1 MSSAGKGDASFEDK
15 RHSGSILLFC
25 DFHNSHMNTTPN
37 VVRAQSL
44 RAAMWAAHVQLMWLE
59 DGKTNWKTNPLH
71 SLSYELPFALGHYIY
86 AVEHDEDEF
95 LMTISDTDNKDAL
108 MHAIEA
114 VLKLFGCEL
123 VGETPDARAN
133 WHGNIAYKFKCFK
146 N

>member
-1 MSSAGKGDASFEDK
+1 
-15 RHSGSILLFC
+15 
-25 DFHNSHMNTTPN
+25 MNITPN
-37 VVRAQSL
+37 VVRAQRLSE
-44 RAAMWAAHVQLMWLE
+44 AMWTTHLQLMCLE
-59 DGKTNWKTNPLH
+59 KENTNWKTNPLH
-71 SLSYELPFALGHYIY
+71 SLSYEMHFAVKHYIY

-133 WHGNIAYKFKCFK
+133 WHGNIAYKFKIKF
-146 N
+146 